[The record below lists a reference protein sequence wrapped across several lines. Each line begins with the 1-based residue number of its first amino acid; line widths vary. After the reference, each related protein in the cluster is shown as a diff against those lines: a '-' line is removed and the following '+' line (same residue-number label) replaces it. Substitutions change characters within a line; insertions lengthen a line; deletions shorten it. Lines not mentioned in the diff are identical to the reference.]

1 MDFVNIGD
9 LTFSQV
15 GLGTFPLKGG
25 VLCSA
30 MDCAVNNGYGLI
42 DTAYKYQNETEIGEF
57 VSEKSNLQKTPIV
70 VQTKFSVTQLVYKK
84 FLCFKYRKKTIKDAI
99 EGSAK
104 RLRKTCLD
112 IYLLHA
118 PSNGYVEYYSD
129 LKKFREQ
136 RLVKKIGVCRFN
148 ERQLQDIRDKCG
160 EYPAI
165 NQIEIHPLHTNKQV
179 IDYCKENGIV
189 VEARS
194 LFTHGDAI
202 QELMHSDILNGIAK
216 EYDKSV
222 PQVIVRWVIQQG
234 LVAIVKSG
242 TPDHIKE
249 NIDVFDFELTE
260 KQMSMIDSM
269 NRDQS
274 FGVVGSLYKH

>member
-1 MDFVNIGD
+1 MNYINIGG
-9 LTFSQV
+9 LILPQL
-15 GLGTFPLKGG
+15 GLGTFPLKDDD
-25 VLCSA
+25 LRKA
-30 MDCAVNNGYGLI
+30 LDCAVNNGYGLI
-42 DTAYKYQNETEIGEF
+42 DTAYKYQNENEIGEF
-57 VSEKSNLQKTPIV
+57 VSEYTNLHRTPIV

-84 FLCFKYRKKTIKDAI
+84 FLCFKYGKRTIKDAI
-99 EGSAK
+99 DGSAK
-104 RLRKTCLD
+104 RLQKTSLD

-129 LKKFREQ
+129 LQKIREQ
-136 RLVKKIGVCRFN
+136 RMVKIVGVCRFD
-148 ERQLQDIRDKCG
+148 ERQLQDIKDKCG

-165 NQIEIHPLHTNKQV
+165 NQIEVHPFYTNKQV

-202 QELMHSDILNGIAK
+202 QELMQSEILNGIAK

-222 PQVIVRWVIQQG
+222 PQVIVRWVVQQG
-234 LVAIVKSG
+234 LIAIVKSG